1 MASLTDYSANAP
13 VKMLLVGDPGAGKT
27 YALAALAKAGYNLR
41 ILDFDNGLRSL
52 ASALADDPKA
62 LARVVYEQCIDTKVA
77 QIDKMVPKAAKAAG
91 KAMKLLT
98 HWKMDAVRGPSTEKD
113 KDGKPVPGPI
123 IEQGYDLG
131 RPDSWGMNDVVII
144 DSLTHLGTALMDYVL
159 VAQGRAGQQ
168 PWQSDWGEAIRMQE
182 QIVQA
187 LVAPE
192 FRANVIIITHVT
204 YVGHEL
210 NDKDLKAYPNALGNK
225 LPPKL
230 GSWFNTIAQ
239 IKVSGT
245 GDKTRR
251 VLRTVSEG
259 KLDLKSGDPK
269 KIPAELPQENGLVE
283 VFKIL
288 TGHSPAV

>member
-1 MASLTDYSANAP
+1 M
-13 VKMLLVGDPGAGKT
+13 
-27 YALAALAKAGYNLR
+27 
-41 ILDFDNGLRSL
+41 
-52 ASALADDPKA
+52 SALADDKEA

-98 HWKMDAVRGPSTEKD
+98 HWKIDDVRGPSTTKD
-113 KDGKPVPGPI
+113 AAGKPIPGPI
-123 IEQGYDLG
+123 IEKGYDLG
-131 RPDSWGMNDVVII
+131 RPDSWDSNTVVVI
-144 DSLTHLGTALMDYVL
+144 DSFTHLGEALMDYVL
-159 VAQGRAGQQ
+159 AAQGRAGTQ
-168 PWQSDWGEAIRMQE
+168 PYQSDWGEAIRMQT

-187 LVAPE
+187 LIAPE
-192 FRANVIIITHVT
+192 FRANVIVISHIT
-204 YVGHEL
+204 YIGNEL

-230 GSWFNTIAQ
+230 GSWFNTIVHL
-239 IKVSGT
+239 KVSGT

-269 KIPAELPQENGLVE
+269 KIPAELPQETGLVE
-283 VFKIL
+283 MFKIL
-288 TGHSPAV
+288 LGK